1 METGNRITA
10 ILVYLRRSIAGIY
23 TLYPEEAQ
31 WARWRNR
38 NLGLGQLCTK
48 NKEDI

>member
-1 METGNRITA
+1 MRLFLKSNIVMETGNRITA

-31 WARWRNR
+31 
-38 NLGLGQLCTK
+38 
-48 NKEDI
+48 